1 MEYVVL
7 VKFNSSGKIQVA
19 SNEITICLKSK
30 PERGKANKEL
40 VERLASYFMVSKD
53 KVRIISGLT
62 SRKKLVKIQ
71 EKDQTS

>member
-1 MEYVVL
+1 MEYIVL

-40 VERLASYFMVSKD
+40 VERLANYFDGIK
-53 KVRIISGLT
+53 R
-62 SRKKLVKIQ
+62 
-71 EKDQTS
+71 